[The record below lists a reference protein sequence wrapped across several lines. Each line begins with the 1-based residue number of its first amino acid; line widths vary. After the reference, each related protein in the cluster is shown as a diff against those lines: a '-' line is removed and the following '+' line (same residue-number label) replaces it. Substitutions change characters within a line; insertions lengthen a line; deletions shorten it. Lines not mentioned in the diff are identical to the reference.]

1 MIGLYDAEEELLTE
15 NELISVVQIIQQ
27 FFLFRAIQ
35 NLRILVIDSSL
46 VVLPIVSGIL
56 DGTFSFHFSGSFS
69 KYLYHGIVN
78 AKNSPI
84 CIGEFFSYGRS

>member
-1 MIGLYDAEEELLTE
+1 MRYAARISLNLMIGLYDAEKELLTE

-46 VVLPIVSGIL
+46 VLLP
-56 DGTFSFHFSGSFS
+56 
-69 KYLYHGIVN
+69 
-78 AKNSPI
+78 
-84 CIGEFFSYGRS
+84 

>member
-1 MIGLYDAEEELLTE
+1 MRYAARISLNLMIGLYDAEKELLTE

-46 VVLPIVSGIL
+46 VVLP
-56 DGTFSFHFSGSFS
+56 
-69 KYLYHGIVN
+69 
-78 AKNSPI
+78 
-84 CIGEFFSYGRS
+84 

>member
-1 MIGLYDAEEELLTE
+1 MRYAAQISLNLMIGLYDAEEELLTE

-46 VVLPIVSGIL
+46 IVLP
-56 DGTFSFHFSGSFS
+56 
-69 KYLYHGIVN
+69 
-78 AKNSPI
+78 
-84 CIGEFFSYGRS
+84 

>member
-35 NLRILVIDSSL
+35 NLRFLVIDSSL
-46 VVLPIVSGIL
+46 IVLP
-56 DGTFSFHFSGSFS
+56 
-69 KYLYHGIVN
+69 
-78 AKNSPI
+78 
-84 CIGEFFSYGRS
+84 

>member
-1 MIGLYDAEEELLTE
+1 MRYAAQISLNLMIGLYDAEEDLLTE

-46 VVLPIVSGIL
+46 VVLP
-56 DGTFSFHFSGSFS
+56 
-69 KYLYHGIVN
+69 
-78 AKNSPI
+78 
-84 CIGEFFSYGRS
+84 

>member
-1 MIGLYDAEEELLTE
+1 MRYAARISLNLMIGLYDAEEELLTE

-46 VVLPIVSGIL
+46 VVLP
-56 DGTFSFHFSGSFS
+56 
-69 KYLYHGIVN
+69 
-78 AKNSPI
+78 
-84 CIGEFFSYGRS
+84 

>member
-1 MIGLYDAEEELLTE
+1 MRYAAQISLNLMIGLYDAEEELLTE

-46 VVLPIVSGIL
+46 VVLP
-56 DGTFSFHFSGSFS
+56 
-69 KYLYHGIVN
+69 
-78 AKNSPI
+78 
-84 CIGEFFSYGRS
+84 

>member
-1 MIGLYDAEEELLTE
+1 MRYSARILLNLMIGLYDAEEELLTE

-46 VVLPIVSGIL
+46 VVLP
-56 DGTFSFHFSGSFS
+56 
-69 KYLYHGIVN
+69 
-78 AKNSPI
+78 
-84 CIGEFFSYGRS
+84 

>member
-1 MIGLYDAEEELLTE
+1 MRYAAQISLNLMIGLYDAEEEILTE

-46 VVLPIVSGIL
+46 VVLP
-56 DGTFSFHFSGSFS
+56 
-69 KYLYHGIVN
+69 
-78 AKNSPI
+78 
-84 CIGEFFSYGRS
+84 

>member
-1 MIGLYDAEEELLTE
+1 MRYAAQTSLNLMIGLYDAEKELLTE

-46 VVLPIVSGIL
+46 VVLP
-56 DGTFSFHFSGSFS
+56 
-69 KYLYHGIVN
+69 
-78 AKNSPI
+78 
-84 CIGEFFSYGRS
+84 

>member
-69 KYLYHGIVN
+69 KYLYHGHRQSRPP
-78 AKNSPI
+78 A
-84 CIGEFFSYGRS
+84 

>member
-1 MIGLYDAEEELLTE
+1 MRYAAQISLNLMIGLYDAEEELLTE

-46 VVLPIVSGIL
+46 VLLP
-56 DGTFSFHFSGSFS
+56 
-69 KYLYHGIVN
+69 
-78 AKNSPI
+78 
-84 CIGEFFSYGRS
+84 

>member
-1 MIGLYDAEEELLTE
+1 MRYAAQISRNLMIGLYDAEEELLTE

-46 VVLPIVSGIL
+46 VLLP
-56 DGTFSFHFSGSFS
+56 
-69 KYLYHGIVN
+69 
-78 AKNSPI
+78 
-84 CIGEFFSYGRS
+84 

>member
-1 MIGLYDAEEELLTE
+1 MRYAAQISLNLMIGLYDAEKELLTE

-46 VVLPIVSGIL
+46 VVLP
-56 DGTFSFHFSGSFS
+56 
-69 KYLYHGIVN
+69 
-78 AKNSPI
+78 
-84 CIGEFFSYGRS
+84 